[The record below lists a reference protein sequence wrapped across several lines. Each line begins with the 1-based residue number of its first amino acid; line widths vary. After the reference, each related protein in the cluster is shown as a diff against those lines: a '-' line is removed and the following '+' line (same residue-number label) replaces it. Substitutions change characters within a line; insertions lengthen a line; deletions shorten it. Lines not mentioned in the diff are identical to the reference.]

1 MKCLSTNEI
10 DILYCGI
17 YNKATTRLGLYSD
30 FRRSTVCEQLNN
42 CNKIFLYTKMTPSE
56 YFNYE

>member
-1 MKCLSTNEI
+1 MCMKCLSTNEI

-30 FRRSTVCEQLNN
+30 FRRST
-42 CNKIFLYTKMTPSE
+42 I
-56 YFNYE
+56 